1 MSDKTS
7 RGILVIYMNVGNL
20 PPFKAEAL
28 IERAKDRYMKS
39 LTGASVPLPD
49 DISVMF
55 MPVRPPEESFVD
67 YVPFEALT
75 KDGMGQLAEMRRCLQ
90 SYLNP
95 EPEEEVVE
103 VEVADCCN
111 NKNDGLW
118 GRFKRF
124 VGLK

>member
-1 MSDKTS
+1 MSDKIS
-7 RGILVIYMNVGNL
+7 RGILVIYMNVGTL

-39 LTGASVPLPD
+39 LTEASVPLPD

-67 YVPFEALT
+67 FVPFDALT
-75 KDGMGQLAEMRRCLQ
+75 KDGLEQLAEMRRCLQ

-103 VEVADCCN
+103 LEAAECCS
-111 NKNDGLW
+111 KKAPGLW
-118 GRFKRF
+118 DRFKGF